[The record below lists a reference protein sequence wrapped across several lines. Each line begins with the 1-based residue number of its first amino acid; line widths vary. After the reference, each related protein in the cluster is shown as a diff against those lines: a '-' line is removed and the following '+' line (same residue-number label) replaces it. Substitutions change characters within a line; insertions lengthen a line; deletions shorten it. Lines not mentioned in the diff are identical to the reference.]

1 MKNDYDSLVSYTQSV
16 SIEDKESIEKYI
28 NLYPP
33 YSDYNFA
40 SLWVWNTKKNI
51 LVSRLNN
58 NLDYRFNMPTN
69 QKETINNGE
78 LGKKSP

>member
-1 MKNDYDSLVSYTQSV
+1 MIMIPLFPILKSV

-58 NLDYRFNMPTN
+58 NLDYRFNMPHQSKGN
-69 QKETINNGE
+69 NDNNGE